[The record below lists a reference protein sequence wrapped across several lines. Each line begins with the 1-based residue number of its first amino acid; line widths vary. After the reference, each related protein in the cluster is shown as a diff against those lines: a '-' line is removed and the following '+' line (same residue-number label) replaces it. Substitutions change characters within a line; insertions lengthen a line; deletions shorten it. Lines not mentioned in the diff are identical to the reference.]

1 MQETVKFRSVELNP
15 LQFSFFEECD
25 SEKKMAKAVILY
37 TSYILE
43 RSQFTNNSILL
54 KKHRI
59 QKKVVFLHSIN
70 YVIKVAAGRAKRVLS
85 VWQLK

>member
-1 MQETVKFRSVELNP
+1 MQETVMFRSVELNP
-15 LQFSFFEECD
+15 LQFSFFEGCD
-25 SEKKMAKAVILY
+25 SEKGWQKQ
-37 TSYILE
+37 SFYILE

-54 KKHRI
+54 KKHII

-70 YVIKVAAGRAKRVLS
+70 YVKVAAGRAKRVLS

>member
-25 SEKKMAKAVILY
+25 SEKGWQKQ
-37 TSYILE
+37 SFYILE
-43 RSQFTNNSILL
+43 RSQFTNNSILF

>member
-15 LQFSFFEECD
+15 LQFSFFEECN
-25 SEKKMAKAVILY
+25 SEKRWQKQ
-37 TSYILE
+37 SFYILE

-70 YVIKVAAGRAKRVLS
+70 YVIKVAAGRAKRVLT